1 VRLPVTPRQHLAAP
15 AFCAVLGMLAVACG
29 ALAGAKPMLGLGV
42 VFGIAFVGLVL
53 VDLTLGVYAFGAA
66 IYVEAIPEIE
76 RAVSLTKMMGLALAL
91 AWLAAAIRRK
101 ADRRALTAD
110 HPRIVG
116 LMVLFVAWAWL
127 STLWAEDAGVVP
139 GTVLRFAL
147 NFSLLAIVYAALRTP
162 RNAQILIVCMIAGA
176 VLSAAIGFLNPAA
189 STSADA
195 GRLTGAGVNSNQLG
209 LFMVGSAVLA
219 ATLAMIRGFSGVTRL
234 LLAAAAVI
242 CMLALLKTGSRE
254 ALLGFLVA
262 LIVGTAFAGRG
273 RRALAMLLTSV
284 AILSAGVYIAV
295 FAPPDIRER
304 VTQLD
309 GGSGREDIWRVGA
322 RMVRANP
329 VLGVG
334 AGNFIVSSKHYLL
347 QPGVVR
353 RADYIIDEPK
363 EAHNIYLNVLAELG
377 VVGLGAFLAIVASM
391 LACGVLA
398 ARTFAQRRD
407 ASMELLSRGVCAALC
422 GVLAGSFFSSQLYS
436 KPLWLILALCP
447 ALLAIA
453 RDPRKSR
460 QVA

>member
-15 AFCAVLGMLAVACG
+15 AFCALLGMLAVACG
-29 ALAGAKPMLGLGV
+29 ALAGAKPILGLGV

-53 VDLTLGVYAFGAA
+53 FDLTLGVYVFGAA
-66 IYVEAIPEIE
+66 IYIETIPAIE
-76 RAVSLTKMMGLALAL
+76 RAVSLTKLMGVLLAL
-91 AWLAAAIRRK
+91 AWLAAALRRR

-110 HPRIVG
+110 HPRLVG

-127 STLWAEDAGVVP
+127 STLWSEDAGVVP

-147 NFSLLAIVYAALRTP
+147 NFSLLPIVYAALRTP

-219 ATLAMIRGFSGVTRL
+219 ATLAMSRAFSGVTRL
-234 LLAAAAVI
+234 LLAAASVI
-242 CMLALLKTGSRE
+242 CLLALLKTGSRE
-254 ALLGFLVA
+254 ALLGLFVA
-262 LIVGTAFAGRG
+262 MIVGTVFAGRG
-273 RRALAMLLTSV
+273 RRALAMLLTTV
-284 AILSAGVYIAV
+284 AILSAAFYIAA

-304 VTQLD
+304 VTQLE
-309 GGSGREDIWRVGA
+309 GGSGREDIWRVGV

-334 AGNFIVSSKHYLL
+334 AGNYIVSSKHYYLG
-347 QPGVVR
+347 PGAVR
-353 RADYIIDEPK
+353 RPEYIIDDPK

-377 VVGLGAFLAIVASM
+377 VVGLAAFLAIVGSM
-391 LACGVLA
+391 LACGVMA
-398 ARTFAQRRD
+398 ARAFAQRGD
-407 ASMELLSRGVCAALC
+407 TSMEIVSRGVCAALC

-436 KPLWLILALCP
+436 KPLWLMLALCP

-453 RDPRKSR
+453 RDPRQTR
-460 QVA
+460 QIT